1 MKSSESLKKAGEGI
15 VFGFIGYLVGY
26 VFGKLT
32 DQKSLNNLKAKAET
46 SQKYTDAVLAA
57 DEELLNENRELRNQI
72 LNS

>member
-1 MKSSESLKKAGEGI
+1 MKESLKKVGEAG
-15 VFGFIGYLVGY
+15 VLGFFGYLVGY